1 MISILEKLKL
11 EPVGFAVVKINNLNK
26 ISVWAIHDQLK
37 SSEQVE
43 ILGFAKELHLAEL
56 IRDKI
61 LFDRTIAAWKVRGII
76 YEKCRT
82 THNKTPKDL
91 INCGKLSKNCKIVFF
106 DDQTHQDMFNNNIF
120 YRPLDGYRRDILF
133 ENMITR
139 FLNSK
144 LAHII
149 KKNKLKYFKSFI
161 LKIVRYSPSGFRYV
175 EKPYKSKIH
184 PKNIANFKARPWASK
199 KTREK

>member
-61 LFDRTIAAWKVRGII
+61 LFDRTIAEAEAILEELLPLFIKQEVYQTVLEAKASEHSARMVAM
-76 YEKCRT
+76 KSAT
-82 THNKTPKDL
+82 DNANNLVDDL
-91 INCGKLSKNCKIVFF
+91 TLQYN
-106 DDQTHQDMFNNNIF
+106 
-120 YRPLDGYRRDILF
+120 
-133 ENMITR
+133 
-139 FLNSK
+139 
-144 LAHII
+144 
-149 KKNKLKYFKSFI
+149 
-161 LKIVRYSPSGFRYV
+161 
-175 EKPYKSKIH
+175 
-184 PKNIANFKARPWASK
+184 KARQAAITQEILEISAA
-199 KTREK
+199 TN